1 VFRTSQASAGYLRE
15 AMSNIKAVIGGRRV
29 FEVGGW
35 GPAGHPFGA
44 PIFVVTHSVPED
56 WPAPDWPLPV
66 TFVTDG
72 VRGAVEQAAAA
83 AGAEG
88 WIGVCG
94 PDIIQQ
100 CLREG
105 LLDELRIDLVPA
117 FLGDGIRFFDG
128 LPADVARPAQ
138 PARGR
143 GRPRDAPDLPGG
155 TLADPVPQVRG
166 VRRHQH
172 RVLDQ
177 ADRQRRGEQRRA
189 HPQHDRRE
197 VQPELVDQALRDRLP
212 DDLGAAHQRNMPVP
226 GPCSRPGFRPV
237 TRPSRDIEI
246 SAIAA
251 VISFAAERR

>member
-1 VFRTSQASAGYLRE
+1 MSLDGFIADSKDRVGPLFDWYGNGPVETPSAFPDRWVFRTSQASAGYLRE
-15 AMSNIKAVIGGRRV
+15 ATSNIKAVIGGRRV

-72 VRGAVEQAAAA
+72 VRSAVEQAAAA

-128 LPADVARPAQ
+128 LPADVARL
-138 PARGR
+138 RN
-143 GRPRDAPDLPGG
+143 PRVVEGDRVTHLIY
-155 TLADPVPQVRG
+155 PV
-166 VRRHQH
+166 
-172 RVLDQ
+172 
-177 ADRQRRGEQRRA
+177 
-189 HPQHDRRE
+189 
-197 VQPELVDQALRDRLP
+197 
-212 DDLGAAHQRNMPVP
+212 
-226 GPCSRPGFRPV
+226 
-237 TRPSRDIEI
+237 
-246 SAIAA
+246 
-251 VISFAAERR
+251 ER